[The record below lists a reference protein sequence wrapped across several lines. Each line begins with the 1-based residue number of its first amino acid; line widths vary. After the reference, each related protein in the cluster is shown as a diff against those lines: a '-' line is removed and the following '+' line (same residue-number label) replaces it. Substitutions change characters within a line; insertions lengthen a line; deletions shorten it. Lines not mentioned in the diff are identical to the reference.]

1 MMLQLDFSLSEA
13 EWLTSINA
21 EITWQKE
28 IVDFV
33 ELWCSSATSFA
44 MHTSGSTGT
53 PKVVEHLRNE
63 LIQSALRTNH
73 FFKLNHTSVF
83 FLCLP
88 VQHIGGRMML
98 IRAIVAKA
106 KIVCVAPASNPLSVA
121 IFSLPITFS
130 AFTPMQCFDML
141 QHQQSATLF
150 SSIPHVIIG
159 GGKISD
165 ALLTLLN
172 DMPNA
177 IYETFGM
184 TETISHIA
192 LRSIAP
198 FKENYFQCLEGIS
211 VATNEDSLLQIKI
224 ENQAPI
230 STNDVVEIIDSTRFR
245 WLGRQDEVI
254 NTGGIKVFAH
264 QIESKLQSQFSVPF
278 FITAMNDDK
287 FGQRVVLVLQSQEV
301 AESLT
306 KSSFETLSNYERP
319 KSIFV
324 LKQFEYSALGKLLK
338 KSSIEHYFLTRID
351 V

>member
-1 MMLQLDFSLSEA
+1 MLQLDFSLPEA
-13 EWLTSINA
+13 EWLKSVYA
-21 EITWQKE
+21 ETTWQKE

-44 MHTSGSTGT
+44 IHTSGSTGT
-53 PKVVEHLRNE
+53 PKVVEHLRYE
-63 LIQSALRTNH
+63 LVQSALRTNY
-73 FFKLNHTSVF
+73 FFKLDHTSVF

-88 VQHIGGRMML
+88 FQHVGGRMML
-98 IRAIVAKA
+98 IRAMLAKA
-106 KIVCVAPASNPLSVA
+106 KLICVAPSANPLQC
-121 IFSLPITFS
+121 IKLNEPITFA
-130 AFTPMQCFDML
+130 AFTPMQCFEMMKEE
-141 QHQQSATLF
+141 QSAILF
-150 SSIPHVIIG
+150 SSIQKVIIG

-198 FKENYFQCLEGIS
+198 IKENYFQCLEGIS
-211 VATNEDSLLQIKI
+211 VATNQDSLLHIRVEHQ
-224 ENQAPI
+224 EAI
-230 STNDVVEIIDSTRFR
+230 STNDVVEIIDSKRFR

-264 QIESKLQSQFSVPF
+264 QIESKLQAQFTVPF
-278 FITAMNDDK
+278 FITDVADDK
-287 FGQRVVLVLQSQEV
+287 FGQRVVLVLQSQEM
-301 AESLT
+301 AESLA
-306 KSSFETLSNYERP
+306 KSSFETLLNYERP

-324 LKQFEYSALGKLLK
+324 LKQFDFSPLGKLLK
-338 KSSIEHYFLTRID
+338 KSSVEHHFLTRID
-351 V
+351 L